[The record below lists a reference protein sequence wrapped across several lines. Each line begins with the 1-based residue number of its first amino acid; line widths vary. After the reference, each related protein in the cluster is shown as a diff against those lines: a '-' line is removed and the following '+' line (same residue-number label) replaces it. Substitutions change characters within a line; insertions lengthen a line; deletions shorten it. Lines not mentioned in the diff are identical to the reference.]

1 MLKIVPYVG
10 NKITLHEKYLLN
22 LNSLGI
28 ISPRLSVII
37 LVKNIFK
44 IDVTTIISLYMAS
57 LENPAN
63 ENSQIQVK
71 LVLE

>member
-1 MLKIVPYVG
+1 MLKIVSHVG
-10 NKITLHEKYLLN
+10 NKIRLHEKNLLN

-37 LVKNIFK
+37 LVKNVFK
-44 IDVTTIISLYMAS
+44 IAFTTIISLYMVS

-63 ENSQIQVK
+63 ENSQIQLK